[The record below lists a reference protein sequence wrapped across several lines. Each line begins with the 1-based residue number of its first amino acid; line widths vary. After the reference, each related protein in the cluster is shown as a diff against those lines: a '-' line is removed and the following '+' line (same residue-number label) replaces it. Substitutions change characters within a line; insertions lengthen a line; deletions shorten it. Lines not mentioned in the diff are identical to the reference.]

1 MNQEAVC
8 PCPSNAVIKTES
20 LSFGNI
26 PQQSRLFVQYQQD
39 PLSLRKFY
47 PNAIE
52 SHTQISKRIPE
63 VLENYKITRS
73 GIITESKDF
82 ISNKNFIF
90 LKEKLSVEDEK
101 RVKDLIKSQL
111 KVLLWNL
118 YTKNSILV

>member
-1 MNQEAVC
+1 M
-8 PCPSNAVIKTES
+8 KKK
-20 LSFGNI
+20 
-26 PQQSRLFVQYQQD
+26 
-39 PLSLRKFY
+39 PLLITKSTFNLKVG
-47 PNAIE
+47 
-52 SHTQISKRIPE
+52 T

-111 KVLLWNL
+111 KVLLWNC

>member
-1 MNQEAVC
+1 M
-8 PCPSNAVIKTES
+8 KKK
-20 LSFGNI
+20 
-26 PQQSRLFVQYQQD
+26 
-39 PLSLRKFY
+39 PLLITKSTFNLKVG
-47 PNAIE
+47 
-52 SHTQISKRIPE
+52 T